1 MTATAPA
8 SDERV
13 LLRGTAA
20 NVVGLLAGV
29 AAAFGVQV
37 LLGRTLPAGGLAL
50 VTIAVQVAFVAS
62 AGARFGMDVAAVR
75 LVAIGEGAGDAAGLR
90 SLVERCAAIAGV
102 AGLAGAAIIAAA
114 SPLAG
119 SRAGAIAVG
128 AASLPAIAVA
138 NVYLGATRGL
148 KRMGPTLVVFWIGQP
163 VVWIMLAAAAV
174 AAGGETDAAV
184 AAYGVS
190 WLIAVAAARSMWR
203 SATAA
208 AGDRPA
214 TSAEVRAALRYGLP
228 RAPSALLAQALF
240 WADLFVLAHYAHG
253 KPLDA
258 YAAAGRVSQL
268 VLLFLTSANLIF
280 APFAADLHARG
291 ERERLDALFK
301 RATRWALAGTLPA
314 AIVLA
319 VAAPDV
325 LAAFGPG
332 YGPGETPLRIM
343 LAGQTANVATGG
355 VAFVL
360 IMAGLTGLDLVDNA
374 LAAAVLVALAAPL
387 ASAHG
392 PTGAAIASA
401 AALAGVNAVRLWQ
414 VHRRIGIQP
423 FDAAYARL
431 AVPAAGCTMAAL
443 AVHAAVSSQRWWA
456 ALAATVVAGGV
467 AYAALLPAGLPVSE
481 RTHVGRWLWR
491 WRRND
496 DAVALRNSDRYS

>member
-1 MTATAPA
+1 MHV

-13 LLRGTAA
+13 LLRGTVA
-20 NVVGLLAGV
+20 NVAGLLAGV

-75 LVAIGEGAGDAAGLR
+75 LVAIAQGAGNPGTLR
-90 SLVERCAAIAGV
+90 SLVDRCAGV
-102 AGLAGAAIIAAA
+102 AAVASIVVAAVIAAA

-119 SRAGAIAVG
+119 DRAGAIAIG
-128 AASLPAIAVA
+128 AAGLPFIAVA

-148 KRMGPTLVVFWIGQP
+148 KRMGPTLAVFWIGQP
-163 VVWIMLAAAAV
+163 VLWIVLAAVAI

-184 AAYGVS
+184 AAYGAS
-190 WLIAVAAARSMWR
+190 WVAAAIAARALWR
-203 SATAA
+203 SAAA
-208 AGDRPA
+208 GMGDRPA
-214 TSAEVRAALRYGLP
+214 PREEVRGAIAYGLP

-240 WADLFVLAHYAHG
+240 WADLFVLAHYRHG
-253 KPLDA
+253 GPLDA

-291 ERERLDALFK
+291 ERARLDVLFK

-319 VAAPDV
+319 VAAPEA
-325 LAAFGPG
+325 LRAFGPD
-332 YGPGETPLRIM
+332 YGQGSTPLRIM
-343 LAGQTANVATGG
+343 LAGQTVNVATGG

-360 IMAGLTGLDLVDNA
+360 IMVGLTGLDLVDNL
-374 LAAAVLVALAAPL
+374 LAAVVLVALAVPL
-387 ASAHG
+387 ASAEG

-401 AALAGVNAVRLWQ
+401 AALAGVNALRLWQ
-414 VHRRIGIQP
+414 VWRKVGVQP
-423 FDAAYARL
+423 FDGAYLRL
-431 AVPAAGCTMAAL
+431 AIPALGCAAAAVAARAAASGRQWWLVL
-443 AVHAAVSSQRWWA
+443 AV
-456 ALAATVVAGGV
+456 TVVAGLA
-467 AYAALLPAGLPVSE
+467 AYLALLPAGLTVPE
-481 RTHVGRWLWR
+481 RAQIGRWL
-491 WRRND
+491 RRSRGS
-496 DAVALRNSDRYS
+496 ALAP

>member
-1 MTATAPA
+1 MSVT
-8 SDERV
+8 DERV

-37 LLGRTLPAGGLAL
+37 LLGRALPAGGLAL

-75 LVAIGEGAGDAAGLR
+75 LVAIAQGAGRPETLR
-90 SLVERCAAIAGV
+90 SLVERCAGV
-102 AGLAGAAIIAAA
+102 AAVASVVAAAAIAAA
-114 SPLAG
+114 SPLTG
-119 SRAGAIAVG
+119 DRAGAIAIG
-128 AASLPAIAVA
+128 AAGLPFIAVA

-148 KRMGPTLVVFWIGQP
+148 KRMGPTLAVFWIGQP
-163 VVWIMLAAAAV
+163 VVWILLAAAAV

-184 AAYGVS
+184 AAYAGS
-190 WLIAVAAARSMWR
+190 WVVAAIAARRLWR
-203 SATAA
+203 SAAA
-208 AGDRPA
+208 PMGDSPA
-214 TSAEVRAALRYGLP
+214 PREEVRAAMAYGLP

-240 WADLFVLAHYAHG
+240 WADLFVLAHYRHG
-253 KPLDA
+253 APLDA

-291 ERERLDALFK
+291 ERARLDALFK

-319 VAAPDV
+319 VAAPDA
-325 LAAFGPG
+325 LRAFGPG
-332 YGPGETPLRIM
+332 YDQGATPLRIM
-343 LAGQTANVATGG
+343 LAGQTVNVATGG

-360 IMAGLTGLDLVDNA
+360 IMVGLTSLDLVDN
-374 LAAAVLVALAAPL
+374 LIAAVVLVALAAPL
-387 ASAHG
+387 ASAEG

-401 AALAGVNAVRLWQ
+401 VALGGVNALRLWQ
-414 VHRRIGIQP
+414 VWRRVGIQP

-431 AVPAAGCTMAAL
+431 LIPALGCAAAAAAARSLAGGG
-443 AVHAAVSSQRWWA
+443 RWWIT
-456 ALAATVVAGGV
+456 LGVTVVAGLA
-467 AYAALLPAGLPVSE
+467 AYLALLPAGLPVPE
-481 RTHVGRWLWR
+481 RAEVGRWL
-491 WRRND
+491 RRRR
-496 DAVALRNSDRYS
+496 ALT

>member
-1 MTATAPA
+1 MAV

-20 NVVGLLAGV
+20 NVAGLLAGV

-75 LVAIGEGAGDAAGLR
+75 LVAIARGAGEPATLR
-90 SLVERCAAIAGV
+90 SLVERCAGV
-102 AGLAGAAIIAAA
+102 AAVASVVAAAVIAAV
-114 SPLAG
+114 SPLTG
-119 SRAGAIAVG
+119 DRAGAFAIG
-128 AASLPAIAVA
+128 AAGLPFIAVA
-138 NVYLGATRGL
+138 SVYLGATRGL
-148 KRMGPTLVVFWIGQP
+148 KRMGPTLAVFWIGQP
-163 VVWIMLAAAAV
+163 VVWIVLAAVAI

-190 WLIAVAAARSMWR
+190 WAIAAVAARALWR
-203 SATAA
+203 AAA
-208 AGDRPA
+208 AGMGDAQAPR
-214 TSAEVRAALRYGLP
+214 AEVRAAIAYGLP

-240 WADLFVLAHYAHG
+240 WGDLFVLAHYRHG
-253 KPLDA
+253 ASLDA

-291 ERERLDALFK
+291 ERARLDALFK
-301 RATRWALAGTLPA
+301 QATRWALAGTLPA

-319 VAAPDV
+319 VAAPEA
-325 LAAFGPG
+325 LRAFGPG
-332 YGPGETPLRIM
+332 YDQGATPLRIM
-343 LAGQTANVATGG
+343 LVGQTVNVATGG

-360 IMAGLTGLDLVDNA
+360 IMVGLTGIDLVDNL
-374 LAAAVLVALAAPL
+374 LAAALLVALAAPL

-401 AALAGVNAVRLWQ
+401 LALAGVNALRLWQ
-414 VHRRIGIQP
+414 EWRRVGIQP

-431 AVPAAGCTMAAL
+431 VIPAAGCAAAAAGANAL
-443 AVHAAVSSQRWWA
+443 AGGGRWWVT
-456 ALAATVVAGGV
+456 LAATVAAGLA
-467 AYAALLPAGLPVSE
+467 AYVVLLPAGLPVPE
-481 RTHVGRWLWR
+481 RAQVSAWLR
-491 WRRND
+491 ARAAR
-496 DAVALRNSDRYS
+496 AG

>member
-1 MTATAPA
+1 MGV

-75 LVAIGEGAGDAAGLR
+75 LVAIAEGAGDPGTLR
-90 SLVERCAAIAGV
+90 SLVDRCAGV
-102 AGLAGAAIIAAA
+102 AIVASVVVAAVIAAA
-114 SPLAG
+114 SPLTG
-119 SRAGAIAVG
+119 DRASAIAIG
-128 AASLPAIAVA
+128 AAGLPFIAVA

-148 KRMGPTLVVFWIGQP
+148 KRMGPTLAVFWIGQP
-163 VVWIMLAAAAV
+163 VLWIVLAAGAI
-174 AAGGETDAAV
+174 AAGGETNAAV
-184 AAYGVS
+184 AAYDVS
-190 WLIAVAAARSMWR
+190 WVVGAVAARAMWR
-203 SATAA
+203 AA
-208 AGDRPA
+208 AAGMGDRPA
-214 TSAEVRAALRYGLP
+214 PREDVRAAIAYGLP

-240 WADLFVLAHYAHG
+240 WTDLFVLAHYVHG
-253 KPLDA
+253 APLDA

-301 RATRWALAGTLPA
+301 QATRWALAGTLPA

-319 VAAPDV
+319 VAAPEV
-325 LAAFGPG
+325 LRAFGPDYAQG
-332 YGPGETPLRIM
+332 ATPLRIM
-343 LAGQTANVATGG
+343 LAGQTVNVATGG

-360 IMAGLTGLDLVDNA
+360 IMVGLTGLDLVDNL
-374 LAAAVLVALAAPL
+374 LAAVVLVGLAVPL
-387 ASAHG
+387 ASSQG

-401 AALAGVNAVRLWQ
+401 VALAGVNALRLSQVWRRVR
-414 VHRRIGIQP
+414 IQP
-423 FDAAYARL
+423 FDRAYARL
-431 AVPAAGCTMAAL
+431 AIPACGCAA
-443 AVHAAVSSQRWWA
+443 AAIAARAATGDQRWWIT
-456 ALAATVVAGGV
+456 LVTTVAVGLV
-467 AYAALLPAGLPVSE
+467 AYLALLPAGLPVPE
-481 RTHVGRWLWR
+481 RAEVARWL
-491 WRRND
+491 RR
-496 DAVALRNSDRYS
+496 ARAARAG

>member
-1 MTATAPA
+1 MGV

-20 NVVGLLAGV
+20 NVAGLLAGV

-62 AGARFGMDVAAVR
+62 AGSRFGMDVAAVR
-75 LVAIGEGAGDAAGLR
+75 LVAIAQGAGDPGTLR
-90 SLVERCAAIAGV
+90 SLVDRCAGVAAIASVVAAGV
-102 AGLAGAAIIAAA
+102 IAAA
-114 SPLAG
+114 SPLTG
-119 SRAGAIAVG
+119 DRAGAIAIG
-128 AASLPAIAVA
+128 AAALPFIAVA

-148 KRMGPTLVVFWIGQP
+148 KRMGPTLAVFWIGQP
-163 VVWIMLAAAAV
+163 VVWILLAAV
-174 AAGGETDAAV
+174 AVALGGETNAAV
-184 AAYGVS
+184 AAYDAS
-190 WLIAVAAARSMWR
+190 WLLGAVAARALWR
-203 SATAA
+203 SAAA
-208 AGDRPA
+208 PMGDRPA
-214 TSAEVRAALRYGLP
+214 PREDVRAAVAYGLP

-240 WADLFVLAHYAHG
+240 WTDLFVLAHYRHG
-253 KPLDA
+253 TPLDA

-325 LAAFGPG
+325 LRAFGPG
-332 YGPGETPLRIM
+332 YDQGATPLRIM
-343 LAGQTANVATGG
+343 LAGQTVNVATGG

-360 IMAGLTGLDLVDNA
+360 IMVGLTGLDLVDNL
-374 LAAAVLVALAAPL
+374 LAAAVLLALAVPL
-387 ASAHG
+387 ASADG
-392 PTGAAIASA
+392 PRGAAIASA
-401 AALAGVNAVRLWQ
+401 IALASVNALRLWQ
-414 VHRRIGIQP
+414 VWRRVGIQP

-431 AVPAAGCTMAAL
+431 LIPAIGCAAAAGAANVL
-443 AVHAAVSSQRWWA
+443 AGGGRWWVV
-456 ALAATVVAGGV
+456 LAATVAAGLA
-467 AYAALLPAGLPVSE
+467 AYAVLLPAGLPVPE
-481 RTHVGRWLWR
+481 RAEVSRWL
-491 WRRND
+491 RR
-496 DAVALRNSDRYS
+496 ATAERAG

>member
-1 MTATAPA
+1 MAV

-20 NVVGLLAGV
+20 NVAGLLAGV

-75 LVAIGEGAGDAAGLR
+75 LVAIARGAGEPATLR
-90 SLVERCAAIAGV
+90 SLVERCAGVAAVASVVAAAAIAAV
-102 AGLAGAAIIAAA
+102 A
-114 SPLAG
+114 PLTG
-119 SRAGAIAVG
+119 DRAGAIAIG
-128 AASLPAIAVA
+128 AAGLPFIAVA
-138 NVYLGATRGL
+138 SVYLGATRGL
-148 KRMGPTLVVFWIGQP
+148 KRMGPTLAVFWIGQP
-163 VVWIMLAAAAV
+163 VVWIVLAAVAI

-190 WLIAVAAARSMWR
+190 WAIAAVAARALWR
-203 SATAA
+203 AAA
-208 AGDRPA
+208 AGMGDAQAPR
-214 TSAEVRAALRYGLP
+214 AEVRAAIAYGLP

-240 WADLFVLAHYAHG
+240 WGDLFVLAHYRHG
-253 KPLDA
+253 ASLDA

-291 ERERLDALFK
+291 ERARLDALFK
-301 RATRWALAGTLPA
+301 QATRWALAGTLPA

-319 VAAPDV
+319 VAAPEA
-325 LAAFGPG
+325 LRAFGPG
-332 YGPGETPLRIM
+332 YDQGATPLRIM
-343 LAGQTANVATGG
+343 LVGQTVNVATGG

-360 IMAGLTGLDLVDNA
+360 IMVGLTGIDLVDNL
-374 LAAAVLVALAAPL
+374 LAAALLVALAAPL
-387 ASAHG
+387 ASAEG

-401 AALAGVNAVRLWQ
+401 LALAGVNGLRLWQ
-414 VHRRIGIQP
+414 VWRRVGIQP

-431 AVPAAGCTMAAL
+431 IIPAAGCAAAAAGANAL
-443 AVHAAVSSQRWWA
+443 AGGGRWWVT
-456 ALAATVVAGGV
+456 LAATVAAGLA
-467 AYAALLPAGLPVSE
+467 AYVVLLPAGLPVPE
-481 RTHVGRWLWR
+481 RAQVSAWLR
-491 WRRND
+491 ARAAR
-496 DAVALRNSDRYS
+496 AG

>member
-1 MTATAPA
+1 MAV

-20 NVVGLLAGV
+20 NVAGLLAGV

-75 LVAIGEGAGDAAGLR
+75 LVAIARGAGEPATLR
-90 SLVERCAAIAGV
+90 SLVERCAGVAAVASVVAAAAIA
-102 AGLAGAAIIAAA
+102 ALA
-114 SPLAG
+114 PLTG
-119 SRAGAIAVG
+119 DRAGAIAIG
-128 AASLPAIAVA
+128 AAGLPFIAVA
-138 NVYLGATRGL
+138 SVYLGATRGL
-148 KRMGPTLVVFWIGQP
+148 KRMGPTLAVFWIGQP
-163 VVWIMLAAAAV
+163 VVWIVLAAVAI

-190 WLIAVAAARSMWR
+190 WAIAAVAARALWR
-203 SATAA
+203 AAA
-208 AGDRPA
+208 AGMGDAQAPR
-214 TSAEVRAALRYGLP
+214 AEVRAAIAYGLP

-240 WADLFVLAHYAHG
+240 WGDLFVLAHYRHG
-253 KPLDA
+253 ASLDA

-291 ERERLDALFK
+291 ERARLDALFK
-301 RATRWALAGTLPA
+301 QATRWALAGTLPA

-319 VAAPDV
+319 VAAPEA
-325 LAAFGPG
+325 LRAFGPG
-332 YGPGETPLRIM
+332 YDQGATPLRIM
-343 LAGQTANVATGG
+343 LVGQTVNVATGG

-360 IMAGLTGLDLVDNA
+360 IMVGLTGIDLVDNL
-374 LAAAVLVALAAPL
+374 LAAALLVALAAPL
-387 ASAHG
+387 ASAEG

-401 AALAGVNAVRLWQ
+401 LALAGVNGLRLWQ
-414 VHRRIGIQP
+414 VWRRVGIQP

-431 AVPAAGCTMAAL
+431 IIPAAGCAAAAAGANAL
-443 AVHAAVSSQRWWA
+443 AGGGRWWVT
-456 ALAATVVAGGV
+456 LAATVAAGLA
-467 AYAALLPAGLPVSE
+467 AYVVLLPAGLPVPE
-481 RTHVGRWLWR
+481 RAQVSAWLR
-491 WRRND
+491 ARAAR
-496 DAVALRNSDRYS
+496 AG